1 MKKIIAS
8 LLVILTL
15 FSCQYFEKNV
25 PVKEDLLKKELNK
38 VNWKEVDEFPSV
50 LNCDSLTNKA
60 ERKKCF
66 FDFMTQNIQQK
77 IGNDTIK
84 KLYPKKDTLQLK
96 ITIFADAR
104 IRFSPSFDNDSLQ
117 FETIKIDSI
126 IQLKLTNFPTVE
138 PAIKRGLKVKS
149 QFVLPI
155 LLNSK

>member
-104 IRFSPSFDNDSLQ
+104 IKFSPSFDNDSLQ
-117 FETIKIDSI
+117 FETTKIDSI